1 MYDKRKGY
9 SMLAIFT
16 HLVEVQNHV
25 VDTVLLG
32 DVEVKC
38 HNSAGLVRH
47 IDACCDGSV
56 ASALH
61 RSAKHELKIM
71 RRALI
76 SIHRLAHVSMAARGD
91 GCIEG
96 LLACRIGVALVAG
109 TAKANK

>member
-1 MYDKRKGY
+1 MRNHTWCTRGKHSATWCAIEDDLCTGTYAKRKGY

-38 HNSAGLVRH
+38 HNSTGLVRH

-61 RSAKHELKIM
+61 RSAKE
-71 RRALI
+71 
-76 SIHRLAHVSMAARGD
+76 
-91 GCIEG
+91 
-96 LLACRIGVALVAG
+96 
-109 TAKANK
+109 T